1 MQITQVSQPL
11 GYTTISY
18 EVCGTSAMSPLAYWL
33 KERLFLTVNATMAT
47 QMLLLIDAQ
56 SDDDALVYELKVG
69 NNYIELTNIIDSN
82 SREIV
87 IKTRG
92 VESTIVETTLQ
103 IQIVGDVDYRRIN
116 IPHNDKTSTDL
127 YQLPPRKMYTLY
139 GCEIQAEVGAL
150 ADFTLDGSM
159 ISVPSSSQYVE
170 CILGEASNTVTIND
184 WQTVLQDVPCGQ
196 PYRRVQWRGRLGGN
210 KEHYW
215 LLKYRK
221 WSVGDSVELQ
231 SRGYE
236 ARKAATETMTLY
248 IDDLSEYDVY
258 YYADIITSDVVIIDG
273 KQASVRTS
281 SITYSNGL
289 DNGSIEVEVETHAT
303 TMA

>member
-18 EVCGTSAMSPLAYWL
+18 EVCGTSATSPLAYWL
-33 KERLFLTVNATMAT
+33 KERLFLTINATQAT
-47 QMLLLIDAQ
+47 EVLLLIDAQ
-56 SDDDALVYELKVG
+56 SDDDALTYNLQSG
-69 NNYIELTNIIDSN
+69 NNYIELTRLINEN

-92 VESTIVETTLQ
+92 VAGASVDATLQ
-103 IQIVGDVDYRRIN
+103 IQVVGDMDYRRIG
-116 IPHNDKTSTDL
+116 IPSNDKATTDL

-139 GCEIQAEVGAL
+139 GGDIQAEVGAL
-150 ADFTLDGSM
+150 ADFTFDGSE
-159 ISVPSSSQYVE
+159 VAAPTNEQYVE
-170 CILGEASNTVTIND
+170 CILGEASNDVTIND
-184 WQTVLQDVPCGQ
+184 WHTVLQDVPCGQ
-196 PYRRVQWRGRLGGN
+196 PYKLVQWRGRLGGQ

-215 LLKYRK
+215 LIKDRK

-248 IDDLSEYDVY
+248 IDDLSDYDVY
-258 YYADIITSDVVIIDG
+258 YYADLITSDVVIIDG
-273 KQASVRTS
+273 KQASVKTS
-281 SITYSNGL
+281 SITYPNGI
-289 DNGSIEVEVETHAT
+289 DSGSIEVEVETHAT
-303 TMA
+303 SMV